1 MAKLLDVGD
10 LVQRV
15 RTYNTFDDDG
25 WIEVTD
31 KLILGIVVD
40 VEYAEP
46 SFGLAEV
53 TRNAFIKVA
62 WQDQTYGT
70 VWCFIEELRL
80 YKKFNK

>member
-62 WQDQTYGT
+62 WQDQT
-70 VWCFIEELRL
+70 
-80 YKKFNK
+80 

>member
-46 SFGLAEV
+46 SFGQSEV